1 MVGLDVVTERFEQ
14 RGDVVHRGRAV
25 GMTVHA
31 GGRRVV
37 EHPDP
42 QAAWVSVELGG
53 VRPRRRRRGVRIAGH
68 RPVDRVEHRRGVAHR
83 SS

>member
-14 RGDVVHRGRAV
+14 RGHVVHRGGAV

-37 EHPDP
+37 EQPDP
-42 QAAWVSVELGG
+42 QPAGVGVELGD
-53 VRPRRRRRGVRIAGH
+53 VRP
-68 RPVDRVEHRRGVAHR
+68 
-83 SS
+83 